1 MATYAPV
8 AYTTA
13 ASNTQIDFDITFTF
27 LRATDVVVS
36 VIDPSGNVL
45 VNGADYDAELLTV
58 NDGTFDMRVVQAG
71 TLNTTRDP
79 LAANHVVSI
88 KRNTDISQIV
98 TVFQDGAS
106 FKAADINAIIT
117 QLFNKIQEVEVTGSE
132 GIGLTDDLVAFDA
145 ENKPLRNLGTPT
157 ANNDAVRKVDVDSGI
172 GPAITTVAG
181 IASDVTAVV
190 ADQADIGVVSTNL
203 SGTDTIGTVAGSI
216 ANVNTVGGSIANVNA
231 VAADQV
237 DIGVVATDLS
247 GSDTIGTVA
256 ASIANVNTIAGNDA
270 GGTAHLT
277 NISDLAPQA
286 TNIGTLA
293 TGTDSGGTAYLT
305 HLENASTN
313 AAAAQA
319 ALEAFNRT
327 YLGAYSADPIVDG
340 NGDPLTDGDLY
351 YNTTSNNLKFYD
363 ASSTVWVVLN
373 NSVQVNAAATL
384 GATGDVTF
392 TSETHQDFIMRDNSN
407 PAKWINVSPSVA
419 RTNLGLG
426 TAAVQDVD
434 AFATG
439 AEGDLA
445 SSALQPGDVV
455 NDVTTG
461 GTQVPLSAEQG
472 VALQSGID
480 GKIANLADDTTPQLG
495 GNLDVNG
502 NSIVSAS
509 GGNIP
514 ITPDGAGKVILD
526 GLSWPTADGTADQL
540 LKTDGAG
547 NLAFAD
553 ASGGAPAIIHDSEDT
568 TLNPYLHVIAGGGSF
583 TAVTT
588 TLTIPAGVTRAY
600 IWAIGAGGAGG
611 DARGTDG
618 SSIVIGGPGGNG
630 SVGLTKIVDL
640 DLLTAIT
647 GLYCE
652 VNVTGN
658 AFVRLNDATG
668 TEIAQGNPGGDGTD
682 LANSSRVIGRSGAPG
697 ATPFGGNV
705 THGGSGA
712 ATFTEV
718 TTVVGQPALGTW
730 SGAGRF
736 IPRPTG
742 GRDPAITTVAQ
753 TLLANLTEVMHFM
766 SPLYGLLPDDTVL
779 MFTNVAGALR
789 NISQPARTIGEVG
802 LGGIPALSVN
812 QTVQLFGGDGGPGG
826 IVVFFQ

>member
-181 IASDVTAVV
+181 IASDVTSVA

-203 SGTDTIGTVAGSI
+203 SGANTIGTVAGSI

-286 TNIGTLA
+286 SNIGTLA

-327 YLGAYSADPIVDG
+327 YLGAYSADPSVDG

-351 YNTTSNNLKFYD
+351 YNTTTNNLKFYD
-363 ASSTVWVVLN
+363 AGNSVWVVLN

-407 PAKWINVSPSVA
+407 PAQWVNKTPMQA
-419 RTNLGLG
+419 RSALGLG
-426 TAAVQDVD
+426 TAATTAASDY
-434 AFATG
+434 ATATQG
-439 AEGDLA
+439 ATADT
-445 SSALQPGDVV
+445 ALQPGDVQ
-455 NDVTTG
+455 NNLTSTF
-461 GTQVPLSAEQG
+461 TQAPLAANQG
-472 VALQSGID
+472 RELKVLIE
-480 GKIANLADDTTPQLG
+480 AN
-495 GNLDVNG
+495 
-502 NSIVSAS
+502 AS
-509 GGNIP
+509 
-514 ITPDGAGKVILD
+514 
-526 GLSWPTADGTADQL
+526 
-540 LKTDGAG
+540 
-547 NLAFAD
+547 
-553 ASGGAPAIIHDSEDT
+553 
-568 TLNPYLHVIAGGGSF
+568 
-583 TAVTT
+583 
-588 TLTIPAGVTRAY
+588 
-600 IWAIGAGGAGG
+600 
-611 DARGTDG
+611 
-618 SSIVIGGPGGNG
+618 
-630 SVGLTKIVDL
+630 
-640 DLLTAIT
+640 AIT
-647 GLYCE
+647 GKQANITTSTALAAASLTTQE
-652 VNVTGN
+652 TGDSGAVSVNVRKANPRT
-658 AFVRLNDATG
+658 TIG
-668 TEIAQGNPGGDGTD
+668 THTLLG
-682 LANSSRVIGRSGAPG
+682 G
-697 ATPFGGNV
+697 ATLYYA
-705 THGGSGA
+705 SGA
-712 ATFTEV
+712 ATYDVSALTPGDIV
-718 TTVVGQPALGTW
+718 TIYCETGTVTVGQG
-730 SGAGRF
+730 SGSVVLFKDGEA
-736 IPRPTG
+736 TG
-742 GRDPAITTVAQ
+742 VP
-753 TLLANLTEVMHFM
+753 
-766 SPLYGLLPDDTVL
+766 SSDTV
-779 MFTNVAGALR
+779 
-789 NISQPARTIGEVG
+789 TIGADT
-802 LGGIPALSVN
+802 LA
-812 QTVQLFGGDGGPGG
+812 TVTCVSATKAIIAGSD
-826 IVVFFQ
+826 VT